1 VKGKKSPTEF
11 VTEDSTGDCCVNP
24 TDIAGP
30 ETLPG
35 LRIVPKGG
43 FFTTDHVGLL
53 SRTSLYERE
62 FEYRAKPSLL
72 QVEPD

>member
-11 VTEDSTGDCCVNP
+11 VTEDSTGDCWVNP
-24 TDIAGP
+24 TDVTDP
-30 ETLPG
+30 VTLPG

-43 FFTTDHVGLL
+43 FFTTDHVGLF